1 MRISDW
7 SSDVCSS
14 DLPAGAKGG
23 CGRMS
28 EFAGKRAVVTGGAG
42 FIGSHL
48 VDALLEAGCA
58 RVAVVDNLFLG
69 KPENIGDAE
78 ASGDRFVLYREDA
91 AERTA
96 MEAVIEAE
104 KPDLVFNLATKA
116 LLYSFFNPVGACAVN
131 LEIAL
136 NLADLLRR
144 GAYGRLIH
152 VSTSEVYGTAAR
164 VPMNEDHPLLAET
177 TYAAGKAAA
186 DLAIASYVNQYDIEV
201 VTVRPFTQIGR
212 AHV

>member
-78 ASGDRFVLYREDA
+78 ASGDRFVLYRSE
-91 AERTA
+91 E
-96 MEAVIEAE
+96 
-104 KPDLVFNLATKA
+104 
-116 LLYSFFNPVGACAVN
+116 
-131 LEIAL
+131 
-136 NLADLLRR
+136 
-144 GAYGRLIH
+144 H
-152 VSTSEVYGTAAR
+152 TSELQSLMRISYAVFCLKKKT
-164 VPMNEDHPLLAET
+164 NDT
-177 TYAAGKAAA
+177 TQDNKE
-186 DLAIASYVNQYDIEV
+186 I
-201 VTVRPFTQIGR
+201 
-212 AHV
+212 

>member
-14 DLPAGAKGG
+14 DL
-23 CGRMS
+23 
-28 EFAGKRAVVTGGAG
+28 
-42 FIGSHL
+42 
-48 VDALLEAGCA
+48 
-58 RVAVVDNLFLG
+58 
-69 KPENIGDAE
+69 
-78 ASGDRFVLYREDA
+78 LYREDA

-177 TYAAGKAAA
+177 PYAAGKAAA
-186 DLAIASYVNQYDIEV
+186 DLAIAKSEEPTSEIQSIM
-201 VTVRPFTQIGR
+201 
-212 AHV
+212 